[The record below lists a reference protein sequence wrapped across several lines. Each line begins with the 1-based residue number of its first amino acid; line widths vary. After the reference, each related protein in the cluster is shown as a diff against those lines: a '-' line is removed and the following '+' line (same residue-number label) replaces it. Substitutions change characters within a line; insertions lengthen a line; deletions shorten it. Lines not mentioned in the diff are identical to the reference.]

1 MIRKTILALV
11 AALVATIAS
20 AQVKSVMDKVPT
32 DSLVNILRPDYIRLD
47 RPIAVKSIVA
57 DGDRTIRVRLSSNAD
72 LLPLTRKMI
81 ATAQDSLRQW
91 LGMPHARL
99 EIMTGKTDL
108 AAQASDDTT
117 TCGMPPHAQPVVRQ
131 DEEAG
136 RPLAGRNIAL
146 WPSHGRYYEPSLGR
160 WEWQRGRLNTTVEDL
175 LTPSIALPF
184 LIPMLENAG
193 AMVLTPRERD
203 TTQTCVIVDDT
214 ETGFTATLA
223 AKSKTKGFGKYS
235 TLSGKTN
242 PFALG
247 NAQTFNMTDADS
259 LTFRGVAPATGRMM
273 VYVAYA
279 RTPEAAGP
287 VSVTVRHAVGTTHYT
302 LDQRMGGG
310 MWMPLGMSAF
320 REGGEW
326 SVTIKGRGLVSADA
340 VRIGGGMGTV
350 ERGGSISGMPA
361 WAEGARY
368 YLQTDGFDYAKVLSV
383 SEGRNEYTDDIN
395 CRGEWV
401 NSLVADKHIP
411 IDMALALHTDAFV
424 TMNDSVI
431 GTLCIVSTSKR
442 GGKLADGRST
452 LTSRQLAWH
461 VLNALRMDIRRSWNT
476 KWLFRGITDKSYSES
491 RRPDVPTLL
500 LELMSHQNVADIS
513 HALHPAFRRDA
524 ARSIYKGILRYL
536 AGNDAAVSPLAPS
549 RVGLRFEQGDT
560 LSLHWS
566 FTPDTLEPSA
576 VAERYEVYQ
585 GERLIM
591 TTSDTVAMVRQP
603 LDGKIRTYWVVAIG
617 PGGRSLPSEAVPAC
631 LWRNGRKALLVEGM
645 DRLAAPAT
653 LRSPS
658 WSGVLVG
665 QDPGAPWHGDR
676 YTTGEQYDF
685 DTNNEWKD
693 DDEPGCGAS
702 YADMECVAMAG
713 SATMSGGPSGVAMC
727 MRLEGYSF
735 VGVTKSFFDAD
746 TSGQDTTRY
755 AFVRINLDRQRT
767 TSYGDAGFRHSI
779 YTEGFRRHVESIIAT
794 GVTTVVS
801 GSFVG
806 SDIGDEATREWCAM
820 TLGFKPRTGHATR
833 TFRLTASPRWMRD
846 NCLMGKRNDVWHQQA
861 DAIEPASPSAK
872 TVCRYA
878 DSQMSA
884 GVAYGNVIVM
894 GL

>member
-1 MIRKTILALV
+1 M
-11 AALVATIAS
+11 
-20 AQVKSVMDKVPT
+20 
-32 DSLVNILRPDYIRLD
+32 
-47 RPIAVKSIVA
+47 
-57 DGDRTIRVRLSSNAD
+57 
-72 LLPLTRKMI
+72 
-81 ATAQDSLRQW
+81 
-91 LGMPHARL
+91 
-99 EIMTGKTDL
+99 
-108 AAQASDDTT
+108 
-117 TCGMPPHAQPVVRQ
+117 
-131 DEEAG
+131 
-136 RPLAGRNIAL
+136 
-146 WPSHGRYYEPSLGR
+146 
-160 WEWQRGRLNTTVEDL
+160 
-175 LTPSIALPF
+175 
-184 LIPMLENAG
+184 
-193 AMVLTPRERD
+193 
-203 TTQTCVIVDDT
+203 VDDT

-223 AKSKTKGFGKYS
+223 AKSKTKGFGNYS

-368 YLQTDGFDYAKVLSV
+368 YLQADGFDYAKVLSV

-461 VLNALRMDIRRSWNT
+461 VLNALRMDIRRSWNK

-585 GERLIM
+585 GERLMM

-603 LDGKIRTYWVVAIG
+603 LDGKIRTYRVVAIG

-653 LRSPS
+653 LRSPN
-658 WSGVLVG
+658 WSGVLVR
-665 QDPGAPWHGDR
+665 QDPGAPWHGDGGR
-676 YTTGEQYDF
+676 RGE
-685 DTNNEWKD
+685 
-693 DDEPGCGAS
+693 
-702 YADMECVAMAG
+702 
-713 SATMSGGPSGVAMC
+713 
-727 MRLEGYSF
+727 
-735 VGVTKSFFDAD
+735 
-746 TSGQDTTRY
+746 
-755 AFVRINLDRQRT
+755 
-767 TSYGDAGFRHSI
+767 HSR
-779 YTEGFRRHVESIIAT
+779 GWR
-794 GVTTVVS
+794 
-801 GSFVG
+801 
-806 SDIGDEATREWCAM
+806 
-820 TLGFKPRTGHATR
+820 
-833 TFRLTASPRWMRD
+833 
-846 NCLMGKRNDVWHQQA
+846 
-861 DAIEPASPSAK
+861 
-872 TVCRYA
+872 
-878 DSQMSA
+878 
-884 GVAYGNVIVM
+884 
-894 GL
+894 